1 MVVIYSD
8 DEWSVETYSDDHPEL
23 IKFIK
28 RDGNEK
34 MVLDRI
40 ALWDDQTYLWGPIMW
55 RPLPPAV
62 PNNILWR
69 IERELRNRAS

>member
-28 RDGNEK
+28 RDDNK
-34 MVLDRI
+34 KKVLEQI
-40 ALWDDQTYLWGPIMW
+40 DQTYLWGPIMW

-69 IERELRNRAS
+69 IEHELRKRAS